1 MLQYVIEMLLGRGRK
16 NFIMGG
22 AAVFVFLIALVV
34 GGVALLG
41 GEEEVEEVV
50 PVLYEESEILMRVQ
64 ETVEAMGPTPMPT
77 PTPDVAATLQA
88 EMEYNRR
95 QVARIVH
102 LNPLD
107 SDEVRNPYLEVKEIE
122 YLSGMGPLLWN
133 YVQVWMH
140 VRQVLS
146 LDTEEWSLGVLEYHL
161 GVAELILEA
170 TPDVSYPRSGE
181 VGEVVRAYVER
192 LVEGTYGIER
202 GVVKL
207 GDALDIMSM
216 VESGVGLDLEFAERE
231 ALRKI
236 SREVT
241 EELAVFDDAMGK
253 YGCSICGEL
262 FRVRPE

>member
-1 MLQYVIEMLLGRGRK
+1 MKYLIEKLSGSGRK
-16 NFIMGG
+16 NVLIG
-22 AAVFVFLIALVV
+22 AASVFVILIAFVV
-34 GGVALLG
+34 GVATLLG
-41 GEEEVEEVV
+41 GDEVEEVV
-50 PVLYEESEILMRVQ
+50 LVLYEEDEILLRVQ
-64 ETVEAMGPTPMPT
+64 QTIEAMGPTPTPM

-95 QVARIVH
+95 QVARIVQ

-107 SDEVRNPYLEVKEIE
+107 SDKVRNPYLEVKEIE

-146 LDTEEWSLGVLEYHL
+146 MDVSEWSLGLLEYHL
-161 GVAELILEA
+161 GVAGGILDA
-170 TPDVSYPRSGE
+170 TPEVGYPRSGE

-202 GVVKL
+202 AVVR
-207 GDALDIMSM
+207 LDEGLEILSK
-216 VESGVGLDLEFAERE
+216 VESGLGMDLEFEDRE
-231 ALRKI
+231 ALVKI
-236 SREVT
+236 ARDVT
-241 EELAVFDDAMGK
+241 EDLVVFDDSMSK